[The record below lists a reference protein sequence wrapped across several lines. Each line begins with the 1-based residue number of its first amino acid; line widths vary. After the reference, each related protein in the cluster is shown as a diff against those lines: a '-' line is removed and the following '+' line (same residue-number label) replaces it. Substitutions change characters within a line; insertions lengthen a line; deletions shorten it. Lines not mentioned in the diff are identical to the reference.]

1 MSSKAKFSIVRVI
14 MTMLNLGEEGK
25 ISSFFLKVEKRLKR
39 EINILSR
46 NLETVK
52 SQTEQRIEDL
62 TDQLQDAN
70 DTLNQAYYHVDLD
83 NLQTNE
89 SQSNYVEIYLDNID
103 SKLEQV
109 RRIQKQIEEEKDNF
123 EKFKKETEEQI
134 TSLQKRIDIITK
146 EED

>member
-25 ISSFFLKVEKRLKR
+25 ISSFFLKVEKKLKR

-89 SQSNYVEIYLDNID
+89 SQSNYVDVYLDNID
-103 SKLEQV
+103 SKLKQV
-109 RRIQKQIEEEKDNF
+109 RKIQKQIEEEKDSF

-134 TSLQKRIDIITK
+134 ASLQKRIDIITK